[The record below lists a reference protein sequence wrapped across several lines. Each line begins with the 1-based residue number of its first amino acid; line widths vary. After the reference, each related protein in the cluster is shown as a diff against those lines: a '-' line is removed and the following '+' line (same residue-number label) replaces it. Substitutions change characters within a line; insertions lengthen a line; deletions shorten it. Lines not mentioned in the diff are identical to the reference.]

1 MVNRR
6 RGRRG
11 RSSSWRR
18 YEEGKG
24 GKVAA

>member
-6 RGRRG
+6 MG
-11 RSSSWRR
+11 RSSNWRR